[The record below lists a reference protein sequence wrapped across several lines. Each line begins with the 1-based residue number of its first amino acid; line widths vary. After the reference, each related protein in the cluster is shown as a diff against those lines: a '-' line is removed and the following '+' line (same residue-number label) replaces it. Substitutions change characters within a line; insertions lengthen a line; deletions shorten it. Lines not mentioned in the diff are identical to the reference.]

1 MKKYIKLVKS
11 FFSKNKTTIL
21 FLLLIV
27 GIALAVRLVLLDKIP
42 TGMSDDE
49 ILFPLSARSFFYTG
63 KDLTEQW
70 SPLSLSK
77 PPANII
83 QVFGKVPFMLFSP
96 YFANVNL
103 SMFSARFPYALFGG
117 LFVLVIFLICK
128 KLFST
133 KVALIIS
140 LVMALNPWAIFFSRT
155 AYEAPI
161 ATYFAF
167 SMFAALLYFK
177 SWKILLA
184 FPLYILSFFSYI
196 GTPVVLPLFTVLL
209 VLYNWLANNRK
220 STRYYIIFLVL
231 AFATLI
237 LYTIHLPNDVGGN
250 RVSQILSPN
259 SPAIV
264 SEVNWN
270 RKESISTPFSG
281 FFINKYEN
289 SIKTFISQYFEAFSP
304 VYLFSNGEGSA
315 RFTVWSHG
323 EFYLVDLLFLIFGF
337 IALINHKK
345 KQVLLLLALLLVSPI
360 PSAVSLGDAQY
371 ALRSAFMFPILVIFI
386 GYGIYSFINRFK
398 NKLMPGL
405 IVVFVY
411 VILVANFGYIY
422 IFRNPIYNYDSFGI
436 SGRVLSRYIALS
448 NQHGYKIQVLANG
461 TNKGLFKQYLFFNN
475 KYTQANHSL
484 IAADF
489 LKPKIN
495 IDNVTFADCKDINL
509 DKSEITVIPFNL
521 KCTSEKIS
529 LNRLDLTDYTNNQP
543 IYQIYN
549 DQLCKRYSIL
559 PYLNNFSLSDFNI
572 EKLNEQEFCQTFFTR
587 TLGLNSINST
597 GSAVPADQ

>member
-1 MKKYIKLVKS
+1 MKKYINSVVNII
-11 FFSKNKTTIL
+11 SKNKTTIL

-27 GIALAVRLVLLDKIP
+27 GVALAARIVLLDKIP

-70 SPLSLSK
+70 SPLSLAK

-103 SMFSARFPYALFGG
+103 SMFTARFPYALFGG
-117 LFVLVIFLICK
+117 LFVLVIFLITR

-133 KVALIIS
+133 KVALVIS
-140 LVMALNPWAIFFSRT
+140 LIMAINPWAIFFSRT

-184 FPLYILSFFSYI
+184 FPLYFLSFFSYI
-196 GTPVVLPLFTVLL
+196 GTPVVLPLFTIIL
-209 VLYNWLANNRK
+209 VIYNWIVHNRK
-220 STRYYIIFLVL
+220 STKYYVIFLVL
-231 AFATLI
+231 VFATLI
-237 LYTIHLPNDVGGN
+237 FYMVHLPNDVGGN

-259 SPAIV
+259 SSVIADD
-264 SEVNWN
+264 VNWN
-270 RKESISTPFSG
+270 RKESINTPFSG
-281 FFINKYEN
+281 IFINKYEN
-289 SIKTFISQYFEAFSP
+289 SMKTFVSQYFAAFSP
-304 VYLFSNGEGSA
+304 VYLFSQGEGSA

-323 EFYLVDLLFLIFGF
+323 AFYLVDLLFFIIGF
-337 IALINHKK
+337 VTLVNHKK
-345 KQVLLLLALLLVSPI
+345 KQALLLLSLLLVSPI
-360 PSAVSLGDAQY
+360 PSAISLGDAQY
-371 ALRSAFMFPILVIFI
+371 ALRGAFMFPILVIFI
-386 GYGIYSFINRFK
+386 GYGIYSFINIFK
-398 NKLMPGL
+398 NKRMPIL

-411 VILVANFGYIY
+411 IILVANFGYIY

-489 LKPKIN
+489 LKPKIS

-521 KCTSEKIS
+521 KCTSAELS
-529 LNRLDLTDYTNNQP
+529 MNVANVTNYTNNQP
-543 IYQIYN
+543 IYEIYN
-549 DQLCKRYSIL
+549 DKLCQKYAIL
-559 PYLNNFSLSDFNI
+559 PYLSNFSLHNFDV
-572 EKLNEQEFCQTFFTR
+572 EKLSEQEFCQTFFTR